1 MAALAY
7 YLFVYPLS
15 LLPLSIIYVFSDI
28 LYVLLLTVFPY
39 RKKVIDTNL
48 RNSFPEKT
56 NEEIKK
62 LRQAFYRHFT
72 DLLAESIKNLS
83 MSKNELLKRVQ
94 VVNPEVVEQLY
105 AKNKSVLLVS
115 GHYNNWEWVISSL
128 NILFSHQA
136 VGIGMPL
143 SQKFWDEKV
152 NGKRARF
159 GIVITHAKEVKAVF
173 EKFKN
178 TAINTLILS
187 DQSPADS
194 KKSYWMTFL
203 NQPTAVLFGC
213 EQLAHQLGHAVVFYH
228 LKKVKRG
235 YYQMELQLVTEEPA
249 TCHWGEITEA
259 HTKMLEQVILNEPA
273 YWLWSHKR
281 WKRDVPD
288 DLEQLKNEQKAK
300 FEKKFP
306 SVVK

>member
-39 RKKVIDTNL
+39 RKKVINTNL

-143 SQKFWDEKV
+143 SQKFWD
-152 NGKRARF
+152 
-159 GIVITHAKEVKAVF
+159 
-173 EKFKN
+173 
-178 TAINTLILS
+178 
-187 DQSPADS
+187 
-194 KKSYWMTFL
+194 
-203 NQPTAVLFGC
+203 
-213 EQLAHQLGHAVVFYH
+213 
-228 LKKVKRG
+228 
-235 YYQMELQLVTEEPA
+235 
-249 TCHWGEITEA
+249 
-259 HTKMLEQVILNEPA
+259 
-273 YWLWSHKR
+273 
-281 WKRDVPD
+281 
-288 DLEQLKNEQKAK
+288 
-300 FEKKFP
+300 
-306 SVVK
+306 